1 MVIKFYSSGFDVL
14 DNFSAHSIIVDGI
27 RYPTVEHAYQALKC
41 LDENGREAI
50 KNSISPTNAKY
61 LSNIVYA
68 EYKDPNWDQ
77 IKLRVMAQLFNLKFD
92 QHEDIQD
99 ALAATGS
106 EDIQENSPY
115 DSFWGSGADGL
126 GANHIGKIWMKIRD
140 EKLSLTLCGP
150 PPL

>member
-1 MVIKFYSSGFDVL
+1 MTIKFYFSGFDVL

-27 RYPTVEHAYQALKC
+27 RYPTVEHAYQAIKC
-41 LDENGREAI
+41 VNKDGREAI
-50 KNSISPTNAKY
+50 RNAISPTNAKY

-68 EYKDPNWDQ
+68 EYKDPNWEPN
-77 IKLRVMAQLFNLKFD
+77 KLLIMEQLLNLKFD

-115 DSFWGSGADGL
+115 DSFWGRGADNL
-126 GANHIGKIWMKIRD
+126 GANHIGKIWMKIRE
-140 EKLSLTLCGP
+140 EKLS
-150 PPL
+150 